1 MRQLRRNLIL
11 FAWIFLLVVLVY
23 QVNEV
28 DGKSLHRS
36 IISYRGGR
44 RRPPGNNNGLNQPP
58 DYSEPYPS
66 QYEDP
71 YNQRSYESPSTSR
84 KRGPSK
90 RSRLDAYADENEE
103 DDLVSIYTRNPQ
115 LKLLVA
121 LSTGKLS
128 LFPQYQCHSPDFSI
142 YH

>member
-1 MRQLRRNLIL
+1 MRQLRRNLVL
-11 FAWIFLLVVLVY
+11 FAWIFLLVVLIY

-90 RSRLDAYADENEE
+90 RSRLDADEDENEE

-121 LSTGKLS
+121 LSTGKLP